1 MVLVKK
7 KGFTL
12 VEMIGVIVI
21 LALILL
27 LVTPA
32 IMKAA
37 TATRQ
42 KTYETKIVN
51 IETAAVEYGQDN
63 YRDIINNA
71 DSVDGVYRT
80 RTVFVKDLVP
90 TYLTKDS
97 DNEDGL
103 VRDPRDNSKYL
114 DDYTVTIRINPNTRK
129 VTAKF
134 NETTE

>member
-1 MVLVKK
+1 MKK